1 MEFGA
6 FKWGKKGKRG
16 VYLDFEY
23 LLLLCYNEKN
33 LGRKGTGYVL
43 GNDIVEKEKMLDM
56 RKNNNTV
63 SKEYCSG
70 MYVLRYILP
79 SILLL
84 GQILRLHPPHP
95 VLAVFN
101 KIYINA
107 FPSHSFSL
115 LK

>member
-43 GNDIVEKEKMLDM
+43 GNDIVE
-56 RKNNNTV
+56 N
-63 SKEYCSG
+63 CSG
-70 MYVLRYILP
+70 MYVLRYILS